1 MTVSWKASAKST
13 TQRRISCVRSK
24 ASECLP
30 RSRSCSRW
38 KIPTASK
45 GAAAW
50 EYTSG
55 LCLPE
60 ISREIERSEEHT
72 SELQSRQYL
81 VCRLLLE
88 KKKIKSM
95 CVTLS

>member
-1 MTVSWKASAKST
+1 MIVSWKPSAKST
-13 TQRRISCVRSK
+13 TQKLISCVRSK

-60 ISREIERSEEHT
+60 ISREIEILREASPRREM
-72 SELQSRQYL
+72 R
-81 VCRLLLE
+81 C
-88 KKKIKSM
+88 
-95 CVTLS
+95 